1 MAINIGDVAEGAF
14 AISLALFVVD
24 NDQIK
29 SNSRLAHTSQNIK
42 YWMSQIDPS
51 LFENGGVW
59 RKQLYNGYATLAS
72 KKNKT
77 PVVENRTP
85 KNSNQIPFD
94 IAEINLS
101 VSLKPEAV
109 REAFGRPF
117 QNTTLDGIINQMVSA
132 STRYKTSINRYKE
145 HFMTNHKSEY
155 FRIDISTIGMEGEQS
170 GGAIKGDIKME
181 MSIQAVDIKTRRP
194 MGTVH
199 KRKFPMYFSL
209 KASSTPPKTISNE
222 SPIVSL
228 GKLSEAFGVNVL
240 QNTSEN
246 ILLREMSPMS
256 QFTTTSQRQKQTWEV
271 QLYRTLGLGGTS
283 ARGERWIT
291 VGNTSYAVGDMR
303 IYDLLDPQKFPPLA
317 RAKTSGDRVWKSYV
331 IARYVRSVFN
341 LFPSGNLT
349 TNQSNLVWNY
359 LYTSAFGIQ
368 PYASQT
374 FLVAFGERVYQ
385 GSSLEYL
392 QEVKEATNGQIFCV
406 KKMNQVEFY
415 IGNSAKPKAKL
426 FHIRYKNRTSYTD
439 GSVGN
444 TSFNLENV
452 IKLELKLM
460 PETGDAFKEIRGWQP
475 GTPLDFNQTTGLLS
489 IRTQ

>member
-1 MAINIGDVAEGAF
+1 MAINVGDVAEGAF
-14 AISLALFVVD
+14 AISLALFVID

-29 SNSRLAHTSQNIK
+29 SNSRLRHTSQNIK
-42 YWMSQIDPS
+42 YWMSQIDPT

-72 KKNKT
+72 KVNKI
-77 PVVENRTP
+77 PVVENRTS
-85 KNSNQIPFD
+85 KNSSQIPYD

-132 STRYKTSINRYKE
+132 STRYKSIINRYKE

-181 MSIQAVDIKTRRP
+181 MSIQAVDMKTRRP
-194 MGTVH
+194 VGTVH
-199 KRKFPMYFSL
+199 KKKFPMYFSL
-209 KASSTPPKTISNE
+209 KASATPPKTISNE

-240 QNTSEN
+240 QNTAEN
-246 ILLREMSPMS
+246 VLLSEMSPVS
-256 QFTTTSQRQKQTWEV
+256 QFTTTSQRQQQRWEV
-271 QLYRTLGLGGTS
+271 ELYKTLGLGGTS
-283 ARGERWIT
+283 PRGDRWIT
-291 VGNTSYAVGDMR
+291 IGKASYSVGNMR

-317 RAKTSGDRVWKSYV
+317 RATTPGDRVWKSYV
-331 IARYVRSVFN
+331 VARYVRSVFN
-341 LFPSGNLT
+341 LFPSGILNQD
-349 TNQSNLVWNY
+349 QSNLVWNY

-368 PYASQT
+368 PYASET
-374 FLVAFGERVYQ
+374 FLVAFGQRTYQ

-392 QEVKEATNGQIFCV
+392 QEVKSATSNQIFCS

-415 IGNSAKPKAKL
+415 VGNSSKSKAKL
-426 FHIRYKNRTSYTD
+426 FHIRYKNRTSYTGD
-439 GSVGN
+439 IGN
-444 TSFNLENV
+444 PRLNLEDV

-460 PETGDAFKEIRGWQP
+460 PETGDAFKEKSGWQP
-475 GTPLDFNQTTGLLS
+475 GMELQFNQGDGSLT
-489 IRTQ
+489 IKR